1 MLNNNNMINQLFR
14 VMAAKGINIPSTVNI
29 NDPNAVT
36 NYLLQNG
43 KITQDQYNAAYN
55 QARVMNQ
62 NGYRY
67 S

>member
-1 MLNNNNMINQLFR
+1 MLNNNMINQLFR
-14 VMAAKGINIPSTVNI
+14 VMAAKGINIPPSVNT
-29 NDPNAVT
+29 NDPDAVT
-36 NYLLQNG
+36 NYLLRNG
-43 KITQDQYNAAYN
+43 KITQDQYNTAYN